1 MKIIA
6 SILCLSLSVN
16 AFAQTLQPQKPVKPL
31 YADSKPI
38 CDCAALLKVSLPNTK
53 IISAA
58 VLEKDSMCRIEAIVN
73 HPPANDSVVVWLALP
88 IKNWNGRFS
97 GIGGGGFL
105 GGSPDLNPGKNPLL
119 INGFAVGSTDT
130 GHRGG
135 SGSFALNKEG
145 QLNWQLIQDN
155 AYLGIHDMTVLG
167 KEMIKL
173 YYGKP
178 TKYAYFFGGSTG
190 GRQGLSEAQRFPQD
204 YDGILSFYPATNW
217 HKFLVTEL
225 WPQVAMKELNNY
237 ISPQKFEALS
247 QVILTEMDA
256 KDGFNDGVIENAL
269 DVKYDLQPLIGRQ
282 LGESEFTRKD
292 AEVVEKIWAGAKSKN
307 GQFMWYGLP
316 VGTPFMPLAAAKS
329 KEGIPFSISV
339 EWARFFLKSNP
350 KWTGTSLSLDE
361 FQLLYNQSVEQYG
374 AVFGTDN
381 PDLQAFKSNKGKLLL
396 IHGLSDRLI
405 VPQGTI
411 NYYQRLRDQMGG
423 QIKTQDFARL
433 FLIPGL
439 DHDFRNPALRPINHF
454 DALID
459 WVENNQ
465 APEKIKVEH
474 QNNEGKTTRTA
485 LYNFYK

>member
-6 SILCLSLSVN
+6 SILYLSLSLN
-16 AFAQTLQPQKPVKPL
+16 AFAQTLQPQKPLKPL
-31 YADSKPI
+31 YGDISPI
-38 CDCAALLKVSLPNTK
+38 CECEALLKVSLPNTK
-53 IISAA
+53 IKSAA

-73 HPPANDSVVVWLALP
+73 HPPAQDSVVVWLALP

-105 GGSPDLNPGKNPLL
+105 GGASDLNPGKNPLL
-119 INGFAVGSTDT
+119 INGFAAGSTDT
-130 GHRGG
+130 GHKGG
-135 SGSFALNKEG
+135 SGSFALSKDG

-155 AYLGIHDMTVLG
+155 AYLGIHDMTVVG
-167 KEMIKL
+167 KEIIKA
-173 YYGKP
+173 YYGQP
-178 TKYAYFFGGSTG
+178 AKYSYFLGGSTG
-190 GRQGLSEAQRFPQD
+190 GRQGLSEAQRFPND

-225 WPQVAMKELNNY
+225 WPQVVMNELKNY

-247 QVILTEMDA
+247 QTILAEIDA

-269 DVKYDLQPLIGRQ
+269 TYQYNLKALIGKQ
-282 LGESEFTRKD
+282 LGGSEFTEKD
-292 AEVVEKIWAGAKSKN
+292 AEVVQKIWEGAKTKD

-316 VGTPFMPLAAAKS
+316 IGTPFMPLAAAKPT
-329 KEGIPFSISV
+329 EGIPFSISV
-339 EWARFFLKSNP
+339 EWVRYFLKSDP
-350 KWTGTSLSLDE
+350 KWTGVHLGLEE
-361 FQLLYNQSVEQYG
+361 FQLLYNQSTEQYG

-381 PDLQAFKSNKGKLLL
+381 PDLQAFKNKKGKLLL
-396 IHGLSDRLI
+396 VHGLSDRLI

-411 NYYQRLRDQMGG
+411 DYYKRVQEKMGG
-423 QIKTQDFARL
+423 LAKTQDFARL

-454 DALID
+454 DAIID
-459 WVENNQ
+459 WVEQNK

-474 QNNEGKTTRTA
+474 QNKDGKITRTA
-485 LYNFYK
+485 FYNFYK